1 MLTIMISWKGD
12 WSVNNQAAFLLLA
25 EGSDSAQI
33 EGKLSAFLNK
43 YYPDSPR
50 RARRRALN
58 TSELV
63 LVVSD
68 PVEYLAALAFD
79 LGDQGLFHKR
89 LLLRQVRGRRS
100 FQTPGVVL

>member
-50 RARRRALN
+50 QARRRA
-58 TSELV
+58 
-63 LVVSD
+63 
-68 PVEYLAALAFD
+68 
-79 LGDQGLFHKR
+79 
-89 LLLRQVRGRRS
+89 
-100 FQTPGVVL
+100 